1 MSNYQKF
8 LQQLQPLAFTGPKP
22 PKNYNMHLIKAPFAV
37 AEPPNKMIARKSN
50 RYDSLYSSDKIPI
63 PSVLHR
69 HLLTPISPLV
79 QETAI
84 GKVVGFRIEVKGRV
98 GSRSMRRS
106 VNYGVLDSGKIGPL
120 TGTLVDFG
128 KSSFV
133 TKRGES
139 GVKVWIAYGN
149 K

>member
-1 MSNYQKF
+1 MNEMRVSPMSQKT
-8 LQQLQPLAFTGPKP
+8 LGDLEPRM
-22 PKNYNMHLIKAPFAV
+22 NLI
-37 AEPPNKMIARKSN
+37 ERKSK
-50 RYDSLYSSDKIPI
+50 RYDNLYKSDLVPL
-63 PSVLHR
+63 PQVLQR
-69 HLLTPISPLV
+69 HMLTPITCLMEQS
-79 QETAI
+79 AM
-84 GKVVGFRIEVKGRV
+84 GKIIGFRIEVKGRV

-128 KSSFV
+128 KSSYV

-149 K
+149 N